1 MPHANRFKIAV
12 LITLGVAFLFSTP
25 FVKGGDNDEEI
36 NALNAKI
43 KAQQEKI
50 SSIQSRQKNYSSLI
64 SQKREEQTSL
74 NNQLSIL
81 ENKVGKSKLDLEE
94 TEGQII
100 EAELEIK
107 KTTIDLE
114 NINRSIEKQK
124 ENISSLL
131 KLMYRQDQV
140 STVEILLANDS
151 LSEFLDQAK
160 YLENTSE
167 EVASSLD
174 NLKNNRESMLASQ
187 KNLRIKGDDLVSL
200 KLKLEERKNALLY
213 EQENKE
219 TVLLETKYSEQTY
232 QNLLAQA
239 KKEQNAAAA
248 DIAYMEKVVR
258 EKLAKANKP
267 LDPNATINWPVAKN
281 TITATFHDQDYPFRK
296 TIGEHSGID
305 IRSAQGSN
313 LRAAADGYV
322 AQVKFVGDSSY
333 AYIMIIHG
341 NNLSTVYGH
350 ISAAYVK
357 ADQYVTAGQII
368 GRTGG
373 MPGSVGSGP
382 FCTGPHL
389 HFEVRKNGIP
399 VNPLNYLP

>member
-64 SQKREEQTSL
+64 SQKREEQSSL

-81 ENKVGKSKLDLEE
+81 ENKVSKSKLDLEE

-174 NLKNNRESMLASQ
+174 DLKNNRESMLASQ